1 MKYALLLGRILF
13 SLIFLL
19 SAFGHFGAE
28 SISYAAAKGVP
39 AANILVP
46 ITGLME
52 IFGALTIIAGYKAKW
67 GAWTL
72 VAFLV
77 PVTFIMHN
85 FWTIT
90 DPMAKQMDMI
100 AFMKNISMTGGA
112 LIIAYFGSGELSVER
127 NIAKAKQS

>member
-13 SLIFLL
+13 SLIFLM
-19 SAFGHFGAE
+19 SSFGHFGAE
-28 SISYAAAKGVP
+28 SIGYAAAKGVP

-52 IFGALTIIAGYKAKW
+52 LFGAITIIAGYKAKW

-72 VAFLV
+72 VAFLL

-85 FWTIT
+85 FWTIE
-90 DPMAKQMDMI
+90 DAMAKQMDMI
-100 AFMKNISMTGGA
+100 ACMKNISMTGGA
-112 LIIAYFGSGELSVER
+112 LIIAYFGTGPLSVE
-127 NIAKAKQS
+127 NKNKGTAA